1 MKYLESSS
9 LIWLSELLIFDFSF
23 FGIKIFNFSNMIS
36 ESFKKKNVI
45 NIIVNIY
52 IAFMYD
58 SIHVSFHSSTSST
71 YDGHKNLDSYQ
82 QKVPLST
89 IRATLMHKIQ

>member
-1 MKYLESSS
+1 
-9 LIWLSELLIFDFSF
+9 
-23 FGIKIFNFSNMIS
+23 
-36 ESFKKKNVI
+36 
-45 NIIVNIY
+45 
-52 IAFMYD
+52 MYD